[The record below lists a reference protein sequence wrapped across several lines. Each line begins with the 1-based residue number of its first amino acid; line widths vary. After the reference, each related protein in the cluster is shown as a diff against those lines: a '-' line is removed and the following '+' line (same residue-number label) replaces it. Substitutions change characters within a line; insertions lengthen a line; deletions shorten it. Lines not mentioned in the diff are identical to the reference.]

1 MKTLAM
7 SRDIP
12 VLTPTRIR
20 DNIDFLDSLRSY
32 QAEYFVVVAYGRI
45 LPQELLD
52 IPQICLNV
60 HGSLLPQ
67 YRGASPIQSALL
79 HGEGETGVTI
89 MQMTLGMDEGG
100 IMRQEIIPI
109 EATETSGTLFEKY
122 AQISGRVL
130 ISTLIDLSLG
140 RVEMISQDESR
151 VSYCKKILKEDGQI
165 DWSESAKIIY
175 QKWQAYTPWPGIFST
190 LGEKRI
196 IIESCQWSPSQTPD
210 LSTIATIDRLS
221 DGQIV
226 VQCGS

>member
-1 MKTLAM
+1 
-7 SRDIP
+7 
-12 VLTPTRIR
+12 
-20 DNIDFLDSLRSY
+20 
-32 QAEYFVVVAYGRI
+32 
-45 LPQELLD
+45 
-52 IPQICLNV
+52 
-60 HGSLLPQ
+60 
-67 YRGASPIQSALL
+67 
-79 HGEGETGVTI
+79 

-140 RVEMISQDESR
+140 RVEMIPQDESR

-196 IIESCQWSPSQTPD
+196 IIESCQWSPSQTHD
-210 LSTIATIDRLS
+210 LSMIATIDRLS